1 MSEEKNIV
9 LKEFE
14 IASVDEAKIKK
25 LNETIKDLT
34 IKGYELKIKIEGKES
49 DLKNIAGLDP
59 DQIKTIKQKQELPND
74 VIINF
79 LNSLGSLNESGFKER
94 F

>member
-9 LKEFE
+9 LKEFV
-14 IASVDEAKIKK
+14 IDSVDKSKIKT

-34 IKGYELKIKIEGKES
+34 KKGYEIKIKIEGRES
-49 DLKNIAGLDP
+49 DLKNIAGLNP
-59 DQIKTIKQKQELPND
+59 DQIRTIKQKQELPND
-74 VIINF
+74 AIINF
-79 LNSLGSLNESGFKER
+79 LNSLGSLNESGFEER